1 MLQNQHPP
9 LLFISDRMQLEWPE
23 LHRAPLWLFET
34 AICFSADGQT
44 LSLVL
49 DMWPIGTA
57 FTLTLLKICSRW
69 HSSWDSF
76 IITIHKDNLGDID
89 DHHFSLLFLASG
101 DNDNVDND
109 GDDDRDSKNNDG
121 KDDDGYI
128 ACPLSTLLLASN
140 DSDFAGNDGD
150 DIEDNDVDNDG
161 YIAHQLSFLLLS
173 SGRRVCLVVQLCQS
187 WTSSL
192 MGEEVALQMLRD
204 CLVSKLLQYN
214 LF

>member
-1 MLQNQHPP
+1 M
-9 LLFISDRMQLEWPE
+9 
-23 LHRAPLWLFET
+23 
-34 AICFSADGQT
+34 
-44 LSLVL
+44 
-49 DMWPIGTA
+49 
-57 FTLTLLKICSRW
+57 
-69 HSSWDSF
+69 
-76 IITIHKDNLGDID
+76 
-89 DHHFSLLFLASG
+89 ASG

-173 SGRRVCLVVQLCQS
+173 SGRGVCLVVELCQG

-192 MGEEVALQMLRD
+192 VGEEVALQMLRD